1 MIKIKSLTECY
12 LKLASK
18 NITVYMISS
27 ILSLIIGLIAAFSFK
42 FGNIGKI
49 DFTNLED
56 VYNALVMTIKV
67 LPIVITSS
75 MMFAANE
82 ANVKY
87 NQVGF
92 QRFLRST
99 PLNSIQLVLPKYLAS
114 LILCLITIVISL
126 VYTLI
131 LSTINNDFANI
142 ITTKLS
148 IMFIFGLYSLSVLLH
163 SLIDVFKSME
173 KSMVTLLVFVGVL
186 FSPNIIKNIS
196 NPNPQMEFNATLAKI
211 TSFDMVVFIIAFVLT
226 VICILISCLLR
237 RQDLK

>member
-1 MIKIKSLTECY
+1 MTKCY
-12 LKLASK
+12 LNLASK
-18 NITVYMISS
+18 NIAVYMVSS

-42 FGNIGKI
+42 FGNLGKI
-49 DFTNLED
+49 DFSNLEE

-67 LPIVITSS
+67 LPIIITSS

-99 PLNSIQLVLPKYLAS
+99 PLSSIQLVLPKYLTS

-163 SLIDVFKSME
+163 LLIDTFKSME
-173 KSMVTLLVFVGVL
+173 KSMVALLVSVGVL
-186 FSPNIIKNIS
+186 FSPVIIKNIL
-196 NPNPQMEFNATLAKI
+196 NPNPQIEFNATLAKI
-211 TSFDMVVFIIAFVLT
+211 TSFDMIVFIIAFVLT
-226 VICILISCLLR
+226 AICISISCLLR
-237 RQDLK
+237 RRDL